1 VMPMSEP
8 SPPSFG
14 EFPIPLS
21 AKPPRQDAEGK
32 DRQRSLWGLAAA
44 RSQER
49 ATANS
54 RPPPIS
60 YLAFALA
67 AAAAVAE
74 GSAKAIT
81 ASPSSKLVPGL
92 PPKP

>member
-1 VMPMSEP
+1 MTPVSLVLL
-8 SPPSFG
+8 PPSG
-14 EFPIPLS
+14 G
-21 AKPPRQDAEGK
+21 R
-32 DRQRSLWGLAAA
+32 AAA

-54 RPPPIS
+54 RPHPIS

-67 AAAAVAE
+67 AAAVMAE

-81 ASPSSKLVPGL
+81 ASPSSKL
-92 PPKP
+92 